1 MDWGAASINEGDVRV
16 LRLANRGFLRGRFF
30 MRVADFVVKR
40 LAHLGVNTSFLVTGG
55 GAMYLNDAIGA
66 EGAIRK
72 IYCHHEQGAAIAAEA
87 YARIALKP
95 ALLNVTTGPGSINAL
110 NGIFGAYT
118 DSIPMVVVS
127 GQVKRETMLSFT
139 PVEGLRQLGD
149 QEVDIISMV
158 KPIVKWAHLL
168 RSAEEISDILNEA
181 FLYAVSGKPGPVW
194 LDIPVDLQ
202 GAVLPS
208 SFDALISAPLGKNM
222 QNMNA
227 SSGDLDDVLKALKIA
242 KRPVIMAGSGIRISG
257 MDQELLNLVEL
268 LEIPIVTA
276 WTHDIFPNDH
286 RLFAGRPGTIG
297 TRAGNFV
304 VQNSDL
310 VIILGSRLNIRQVS
324 YNWQSFARNAKKI
337 WVDIDKAEFK
347 KPYVIAD
354 HTIEADL
361 KSFIPSL
368 LRCLHE
374 ISWKPKHQAW
384 VNWCVDINNRF
395 TPKPEDYPVS
405 KDAINSYHFIAELF
419 SHLGAGDIVA
429 CGDATATIVPFQIG
443 KIKSGMRLFSNSGS
457 ASMGYDIPAA
467 LGAAIAN
474 PKARIICLAGDG
486 SSMMNIQELETIS
499 NLRLNI
505 LVFILNNDGYLS
517 IKQTQ
522 RNFFKREA
530 GSSSQSGLSFPD
542 FQKLGEAFSFR
553 SAELKNIDWKD
564 KLAQFMS
571 APGPFLCNVFLD
583 LDQEFEPRLKSK
595 IVDGVISTPELDD
608 MHPFLS
614 ADEISE
620 IRLSAINI

>member
-1 MDWGAASINEGDVRV
+1 
-16 LRLANRGFLRGRFF
+16 
-30 MRVADFVVKR
+30 MRVADFIAAR
-40 LAHLGVNTSFLVTGG
+40 LTHLGVDTAFLVTGG

-66 EGAIRK
+66 NDSLRK
-72 IYCHHEQGAAIAAEA
+72 VYCHHEQGAAIAAES
-87 YARIALKP
+87 YARVALKP

-110 NGIFGAYT
+110 NGVFGAFT

-149 QEVDIISMV
+149 QEVDIIAMA
-158 KPIVKWAHLL
+158 KPIVKWGHLL
-168 RSAEEISDILNEA
+168 RNAEDIATALNDA
-181 FLYAVSGKPGPVW
+181 FYQAVTGKPGPVW
-194 LDIPVDLQ
+194 LDVPVDLQ
-202 GAVLPS
+202 GAILPA
-208 SFDALISAPLGKNM
+208 SFEELVKAPLDLSEKQLSASANQIDSVINSLKN
-222 QNMNA
+222 
-227 SSGDLDDVLKALKIA
+227 A
-242 KRPVIMAGSGIRISG
+242 KRPVIIAGSGVRISG
-257 MDQELLNLVEL
+257 MDNELLQLA
-268 LEIPIVTA
+268 EILDIPVVTA

-310 VIILGSRLNIRQVS
+310 VLVLGSRLNIRQVS

-337 WVDIDKAEFK
+337 WVDIDKAEFN
-347 KPYVIAD
+347 KPYVKAD
-354 HTIEADL
+354 VTIESDL
-361 KSFIPSL
+361 KTFIPDLKAKL
-368 LRCLHE
+368 LGQ
-374 ISWKPKHQAW
+374 SWKAQHQSW
-384 VNWCVDINNRF
+384 VDWCIDINKRF
-395 TPKPEDYPVS
+395 TPKSTDYPVS
-405 KDAINSYHFIAELF
+405 EDAINSYHFIEELF
-419 SHLGAGDIVA
+419 THLKPNDIVV

-443 KIKSGMRLFSNSGS
+443 RIKAGMRLFSNSGS

-467 LGAAIAN
+467 LGAAVAN

-499 NLRLNI
+499 NLGLNV

-553 SAELKNIDWKD
+553 SIELKKENWKNR
-564 KLAQFMS
+564 LADFMGV
-571 APGPFLCNVFLD
+571 AGPSLCNTFLD
-583 LDQEFEPRLKSK
+583 LHQEFEPRLKSK
-595 IVDGVISTPELDD
+595 MVDGVISTPELDD
-608 MHPFLS
+608 MHPFMDPTEIASIRAS
-614 ADEISE
+614 AT
-620 IRLSAINI
+620 NI